1 MRTNLFAMLRS
12 HTCNELTSADIGQ
25 EVTLCG
31 WVHRRRDHGGL
42 IFIDLR
48 DRFGLTQVVSDPA
61 ESEECHKIAEG
72 VRSEY
77 VIQIKGVVRARPE
90 GMRNENMETGE
101 IEVLINEFTVLNES
115 QTPPFEI
122 DQDKDVNEELRLKY
136 RYLDLRRERMRK
148 NVEMRYKAIK
158 IIREMFDAEN
168 FLEIE
173 TPILIKG
180 TPEGS
185 REYLVPARLYP
196 GQFYVLPQSPQQLKQ
211 LLMVAGMDRYFQIA
225 RCFRDEDQRGDRQPE
240 FTQLDVE
247 MSFVEEEDVIAVNEK
262 AMIAV
267 VERCVPHKK
276 IKEKPFPRLTW
287 QEAMDK
293 YGSDKPDL
301 RFDMPIVDICDEVK
315 DCGFKVFADVV
326 KNGGKVRALRVEG
339 GNVMTRKE
347 IDDLTEEVKV
357 FGAKG
362 LAYLQMAE
370 EGPKSPILKF
380 LDESVVSKIIEKTGA
395 KTGDIVFFG
404 ADEFEVV
411 CNTLGY
417 VRLKC
422 GDRFELR
429 DSNVFAFC
437 WVTDFPLFEWSKEE
451 QRLNASHH
459 PFTSPKMEDV
469 DKLDSEPE
477 NVRARAYDLAVNGNE
492 VGGGSIRIHD
502 PKLQAKIFELLGISP
517 EDAQKRFGHILHAF
531 TYGAPP
537 HGGIAWGLDRLI
549 MVMQDEP
556 NIREVIAFPKDQ
568 KARDLMLS
576 APSEMP
582 ADQVAEAHVKI
593 IVPE

>member
-1 MRTNLFAMLRS
+1 MLRS